1 MTTTHGN
8 TCMCIDCRSGRTSE
22 SASGRPPT
30 LTTEGESGKEEERR
44 INRQYSSPKKR
55 ANWATTLLVILGI
68 ITVISMASTVAE
80 IRLLQRVQNTS
91 TTAIA
96 GTGPIPVP
104 NVTAEGPGQQN
115 HIPVSTPEPVAITD
129 LESNDSRAAIIGV
142 IYIAG
147 FIVTGITF
155 LVWLAKVSMNLA
167 PLGTKKQEFNP
178 KWALLWWFIPI
189 AAILMP
195 YLVVKEIWRESH
207 PEGNESPM
215 SLFIGPWW
223 ITWLISIWVANI
235 TISIFFNDEAS
246 IGELIMAD
254 MATVFSNGVS
264 LISLVLVIIIVRG
277 ITSNQEKKHVKL
289 AELQ

>member
-22 SASGRPPT
+22 STSGRPPT

-44 INRQYSSPKKR
+44 INRQYSSPRKR
-55 ANWATTLLVILGI
+55 ANWATALLVILGI
-68 ITVISMASTVAE
+68 ITVISIIATIGE
-80 IRLLQRVQNTS
+80 IGLLQRLENGE
-91 TTAIA
+91 TATVEELEA
-96 GTGPIPVP
+96 SDTR
-104 NVTAEGPGQQN
+104 VT
-115 HIPVSTPEPVAITD
+115 
-129 LESNDSRAAIIGV
+129 IIGV

-167 PLGTKKQEFNP
+167 PLGTKKQKVSP
-178 KWALLWWFIPI
+178 TWALLCWFIPI
-189 AAILMP
+189 AGMLIP
-195 YLVVKEIWRESH
+195 YLVMKEIWRESH
-207 PEGNESPM
+207 PEGTESPM

-254 MATVFSNGVS
+254 MATVFSDGVS